1 MEAHAVSPMF
11 RSIHLSGDLFQIALP
26 AISANALNRR
36 CHMAE
41 EVDKFSTK
49 ACKSAFYSRFERILF
64 ITAAYYGLSLGQGA
78 TYFAEGNKA

>member
-1 MEAHAVSPMF
+1 
-11 RSIHLSGDLFQIALP
+11 
-26 AISANALNRR
+26 
-36 CHMAE
+36 MAE